1 MTPWKILI
9 TDGLDAKGKAV
20 LSEVGEVIDRNG
32 ITADE
37 LLKEIGEYDAL
48 IVRSRTK
55 VTPAVFEAGVK
66 LKVVGRAGIGVDN
79 IDLNAAKAHGV
90 RVVNSPLA
98 TTITVAELTLGL
110 MLALVRE
117 IPRADSA
124 MKAGK
129 WLKKELEGAELYGKT
144 LGIVGFGRIGSAVAD
159 RARAFG
165 MRIIAY
171 DRLKA
176 AEAITQRGGEPV
188 SWEQLL
194 ELSDVIT
201 LHLPLTN
208 ETKNMLDANAFAR
221 MKDGVYLVD
230 AARGGIVDEDALLA
244 ALESGKVAGA
254 ALDVFTTEPPGV
266 TALVSHPRVICTPHI
281 GAQTQEAQARAGYDI
296 ATEIIA
302 ALKGE
307 PLRWRVI

>member
-32 ITADE
+32 ITAEE